1 MSERD
6 RDRVEHHDQ
15 RHVEAAIRVMPWRS
29 LVRMLQLTV
38 ERCQR
43 PEELPPNTRRW
54 LELNRAPVT
63 EQERRDVLADIHRT
77 RAALD
82 LGIEEGW
89 FRERV
94 ETLPISGWVVTLCH
108 VLKDGARWWI
118 LNAARHD
125 DDAPL
130 LGPVVPVPATRQDLG
145 KLKKIV
151 ALAGGDPDR
160 ELLRT
165 GAITQADRDELVASG
180 REDVAE
186 YGRIFYWWRA

>member
-1 MSERD
+1 
-6 RDRVEHHDQ
+6 
-15 RHVEAAIRVMPWRS
+15 
-29 LVRMLQLTV
+29 MLQLTV

-43 PEELPPNTRRW
+43 PEELPPNIRHW
-54 LELNRAPVT
+54 LEMNRAPVS

-77 RAALD
+77 RATFD

-94 ETLPISGWVVTLCH
+94 ETLPISGWVITLCH

-125 DDAPL
+125 DGAPL
-130 LGPVVPVPATRQDLG
+130 LGPVVPAPATRQDMR
-145 KLKKIV
+145 KLEKIV
-151 ALAGGDPDR
+151 AFAGGNPKR

-165 GAITQADRDELVASG
+165 GAITEADRDALHAAGRPEL
-180 REDVAE
+180 AE
-186 YGRIFYWWRA
+186 YGRVFFWWRG